1 MSALREFHRRTFAS
15 LAMRNYRLFFIG
27 QGISQSGTWMQTV
40 AQALLVLELTGSG
53 TALGLVAALQSLPVL
68 LFGAWGG
75 LVVDRYSKR
84 SILFAT
90 QSASGMISLLLG
102 GMVLSGDVRLWM
114 VYATAAMLGAIKVVD
129 NPTRHTFLREMVGD
143 DRLANAVSLNSTEM
157 NMARVIGPSI
167 AGIFVAT
174 VGLGACFIANGCS
187 VAAVVVML
195 MMMRTD
201 ELRPAKRVVRAKG
214 QLREGFL
221 YVADTPVLRNTLLM
235 MALIGTFTYEFTVI
249 LPLFSEFSLEA
260 GSSGYAT
267 LTASMGVGAVVGGL
281 YTASRRARD
290 PQLLVTSSVLF
301 GASMLLTAAAP
312 SLMLASVAMLVV
324 GFCAINFTSLA
335 NATLQLASQ
344 PTMQGRVMALW
355 SVAFL
360 GTRFIG
366 GPIIGAIGE
375 HAGARWGLVVGGV
388 AAIVA
393 ASLGVLAARHYHKQQ
408 TATLPRPLTD
418 YRSGPD

>member
-1 MSALREFHRRTFAS
+1 MSALREFSRRTFAS
-15 LAMRNYRLFFIG
+15 LAVRNYRLFFIG
-27 QGISQSGTWMQTV
+27 QAVSQSGTWMQTV
-40 AQALLVLELTGSG
+40 AQALLVLDLTGSG

-75 LVVDRYSKR
+75 LAVDRYAKR

-102 GMVLSGDVRLWM
+102 GMVLSGEVRLWM
-114 VYATAAMLGAIKVVD
+114 VYATAAMLGAIKVLD

-157 NMARVIGPSI
+157 NLARVIGPSI

-174 VGLGACFIANGCS
+174 VGLGACFVANGCS
-187 VAAVVVML
+187 FAAVIIML
-195 MMMRTD
+195 LLMRTD
-201 ELRPAKRVVRAKG
+201 ELRPAKRVARAKG
-214 QLREGFL
+214 QLREGFR
-221 YVADTPVLRNTLLM
+221 YVAGTPVLRNTLVM

-249 LPLFSEFSLEA
+249 LPLFSEFSLKA

-267 LTASMGVGAVVGGL
+267 LTASMGIGAVIGGL
-281 YTASRRARD
+281 YTASRQARE
-290 PQLLVTSSVLF
+290 PQMLVTSAVLF

-312 SLMLASVAMLVV
+312 TLVLASVAMVIV

-335 NATLQLASQ
+335 NATLQLTSL

-355 SVAFL
+355 SVSFL
-360 GTRFIG
+360 GTRPIG

-388 AAIVA
+388 AALVA
-393 ASLGVLAARHYHKQQ
+393 AWFGILAAHHYRKQQ
-408 TATLPRPLTD
+408 TAAQPRPLTD
-418 YRSGPD
+418 FQAGSD